1 MKIPVLICG
10 FILSGLLRAKS
21 DPLPTSHFHH
31 RHLNSVNP
39 DAAIEFYIR
48 QFPSTS
54 KSTMAGLPALKS
66 GNVYL
71 LFNKVTTL
79 WPKTQL
85 FQILAFEIERNCPG
99 C

>member
-1 MKIPVLICG
+1 MKISVLICG
-10 FILSGLLRAKS
+10 FILSGLLRAQS
-21 DPLPTSHFHH
+21 DSLPSFHH
-31 RHLNSVNP
+31 LHLNSVNP
-39 DAAIEFYIR
+39 DAAIELYIR

-79 WPKTQL
+79 W
-85 FQILAFEIERNCPG
+85 
-99 C
+99 